1 MRSSLKSLPRF
12 RKAMHRLNIVGH
24 FTRRIDAKHLP
35 DPDELECFFFRRLLF
50 EAMENEIGFLGG
62 GGGGGDVY
70 YQNDIY
76 CYFDRILV
84 GHTRNTYAFPLI
96 GR

>member
-1 MRSSLKSLPRF
+1 
-12 RKAMHRLNIVGH
+12 
-24 FTRRIDAKHLP
+24 
-35 DPDELECFFFRRLLF
+35 
-50 EAMENEIGFLGG
+50 MENEIGFLGG

-76 CYFDRILV
+76 SLFFDKILV
-84 GHTRNTYAFPLI
+84 DFTRNTYAFPLI